1 MTIQDLIVAADKAI
15 DDEDREE
22 NTGRRVNSILT
33 IFNLTSVYEGR

>member
-15 DDEDREE
+15 DDEGREE